1 MRIYIPILL
10 SLVACGGAP
19 SEAVVQPVKCVTAEP
34 LSYVCRDFAA
44 LSTADDAVTLA
55 FKVAGRVVDVP
66 VAKGRAVVRGELL
79 ARLDS
84 RDVELEV
91 EAARATYGEALS
103 RLRRAQR
110 LLEHG
115 AISQQEVETIES
127 AVVQAS
133 SAYDYARGMLA
144 DMSIV
149 APFDGVVERVY
160 VDAFQRV
167 AAGESVVRVVTPRS
181 TTVGFTAPEGLV
193 GSLDSPTTHF
203 SVVFDAWPDVS
214 FKAVIKSFAR
224 TSSDAL
230 GFPVSLRL
238 VDVDD
243 ALYSISPGMT
253 CVVTVAMPES
263 DRDAVLLPLEAIYA
277 PVGGGCYVWVV
288 EDDVVSRR
296 AVVLGSLA
304 GDDAVVV
311 LHGVESGDRVVVAG
325 VYRLYDG
332 QRVRVIE

>member
-115 AISQQEVETIES
+115 AISQQEVESIES
-127 AVVQAS
+127 SVAQSS
-133 SAYDYARGMLA
+133 SAYDYARGLLA

-181 TTVGFTAPEGLV
+181 TTVGFTAPESLV

-203 SVVFDAWPDVS
+203 SVLFDAWPDVS

-238 VDVDD
+238 VDVDE
-243 ALYSISPGMT
+243 ALYNISPGMT

-263 DRDAVLLPLEAIYA
+263 DRHAVLLPLEAIYA

>member
-1 MRIYIPILL
+1 MQIDKKTIRKFFW
-10 SLVACGGAP
+10 VA
-19 SEAVVQPVKCVTAEP
+19 V
-34 LSYVCRDFAA
+34 
-44 LSTADDAVTLA
+44 
-55 FKVAGRVVDVP
+55 
-66 VAKGRAVVRGELL
+66 
-79 ARLDS
+79 
-84 RDVELEV
+84 
-91 EAARATYGEALS
+91 
-103 RLRRAQR
+103 
-110 LLEHG
+110 G
-115 AISQQEVETIES
+115 AIFVYWTLHETERFKLLWGN
-127 AVVQAS
+127 AV
-133 SAYDYARGMLA
+133 
-144 DMSIV
+144 SIV

-181 TTVGFTAPEGLV
+181 TTVGFTAPENLV
-193 GSLDSPTTHF
+193 KMLDSPTTHF

-277 PVGGGCYVWVV
+277 PVGGGTSGYILTSNGTGQSPGW
-288 EDDVVSRR
+288 
-296 AVVLGSLA
+296 AYLKLNNGSI
-304 GDDAVVV
+304 
-311 LHGVESGDRVVVAG
+311 VAFFHNLFEL
-325 VYRLYDG
+325 RK
-332 QRVRVIE
+332 

>member
-1 MRIYIPILL
+1 MRSYIPMFLL
-10 SLVACGGAP
+10 LVACGGAP
-19 SEAVVQPVKCVTAEP
+19 TEAVVQPVKCVTAETFA
-34 LSYVCRDFAA
+34 YVCRDFAA

-84 RDVELEV
+84 RDVELDV
-91 EAARATYGEALS
+91 EAARATYDEALS

-115 AISQQEVETIES
+115 AISQQEVESIES
-127 AVVQAS
+127 SVAQSS
-133 SAYDYARGMLA
+133 SAYNYARGLLA
-144 DMSIV
+144 DMSIT

-167 AAGESVVRVVTPRS
+167 AAGESVVRIVTPRS
-181 TTVGFTAPEGLV
+181 TTVSFTAPENLV
-193 GSLDSPTTHF
+193 KMLDSPTTHY
-203 SVVFDAWPDVS
+203 SVMFDAWPDVS
-214 FKAVIKSFAR
+214 FNAVIKSFAR

-238 VDVDD
+238 VDVDE
-243 ALYSISPGMT
+243 ALYNISPGMT
-253 CVVTVAMPES
+253 CVVTVALPES
-263 DRDAVLLPLEAIYA
+263 DRSAVVVPLEAIYA

-288 EDDVVSRR
+288 DDDVVQRR

-304 GDDAVVV
+304 GGDGVVV
-311 LHGVESGDRVVVAG
+311 LRGIEAGDRVVEAG